1 MRRKHCKS
9 AKLPSH
15 HNFVFFGLGQEVSE
29 SGQNHSLSS
38 YSNVAVIEC
47 IPIAITAGLNQ
58 TRQLFR
64 CSDDNIVRQELVSVT
79 ALR

>member
-1 MRRKHCKS
+1 MRNENKHCKS

-47 IPIAITAGLNQ
+47 IPIAITAGNNQ
-58 TRQLFR
+58 TKEDSSRALAARGGRQKK
-64 CSDDNIVRQELVSVT
+64 
-79 ALR
+79 